1 MIESDVVEAVIG
13 LGPNLFYNSPMES
26 MIFVCNTNKPK
37 NRKGKILFI
46 NAADE
51 VVEEKGKAKL
61 TDKHIKKI
69 FDTYR
74 KYEDING
81 FSKVVTMEAVLK
93 KNGNMNI
100 SFYLKKNNMG
110 VSKSVDIEGLI
121 TDWVKKS
128 NCLRENINNLLGEF
142 SKG

>member
-1 MIESDVVEAVIG
+1 
-13 LGPNLFYNSPMES
+13 